1 MTNPGN
7 TGASKTAS
15 RTRFLL
21 QAAVIG
27 AAYAALTIALAP
39 LSYGPVQVRF
49 SEALTV
55 LPCFTPAA
63 IPGLFVGC
71 LISNLISPYGIADLI
86 CGGAASLIAACGT
99 WLLRVKLGLSPLLA
113 LLPPVLINALVIGA
127 MLYYAYGV
135 ETSLWINALWVGCG
149 QFAACYGAGYP
160 LMRVLERHR
169 RIFRTEG

>member
-1 MTNPGN
+1 MANPCGGVS
-7 TGASKTAS
+7 GAAS

-39 LSYGPVQVRF
+39 FSYGPVQLRF

-71 LISNLISPYGIADLI
+71 LVSNLVSPYGITDL
-86 CGGAASLIAACGT
+86 AA
-99 WLLRVKLGLSPLLA
+99 
-113 LLPPVLINALVIGA
+113 
-127 MLYYAYGV
+127 
-135 ETSLWINALWVGCG
+135 
-149 QFAACYGAGYP
+149 AG
-160 LMRVLERHR
+160 RQA
-169 RIFRTEG
+169 